1 MKNLNGRYENI
12 DSISAGNLGKIYIN
26 KMFEDKISK
35 EGSNTIIQQ
44 EGRRTMGW
52 KIDDGRPIWTQ
63 LKEQMIKRIVSG
75 TYPSGEKLPSVRDL
89 AGEAGVNPNTMQRAL
104 SALDQDGL
112 TITNRTSGRCVTE
125 DVTKIEE
132 CRKDIAHKIVKQYIR
147 DLEELGYNKEDAVA
161 LIGKEEEE

>member
-1 MKNLNGRYENI
+1 MEEEFHNHMRIPWHDYTRK
-12 DSISAGNLGKIYIN
+12 SI
-26 KMFEDKISK
+26 
-35 EGSNTIIQQ
+35 
-44 EGRRTMGW
+44 
-52 KIDDGRPIWTQ
+52 GRPITEAS
-63 LKEQMIKRIVSG
+63 LS
-75 TYPSGEKLPSVRDL
+75 EKLPSVRDL

-147 DLEELGYNKEDAVA
+147 NLEELGYNKEDAVA

>member
-1 MKNLNGRYENI
+1 M
-12 DSISAGNLGKIYIN
+12 A
-26 KMFEDKISK
+26 
-35 EGSNTIIQQ
+35 
-44 EGRRTMGW
+44 
-52 KIDDGRPIWTQ
+52 
-63 LKEQMIKRIVSG
+63 
-75 TYPSGEKLPSVRDL
+75 
-89 AGEAGVNPNTMQRAL
+89 NPNTMQRAL

>member
-1 MKNLNGRYENI
+1 
-12 DSISAGNLGKIYIN
+12 
-26 KMFEDKISK
+26 
-35 EGSNTIIQQ
+35 
-44 EGRRTMGW
+44 MGW

-75 TYPSGEKLPSVRDL
+75 TYSS
-89 AGEAGVNPNTMQRAL
+89 GEAGVNPNTMQRAL

>member
-1 MKNLNGRYENI
+1 MNWSFDE
-12 DSISAGNLGKIYIN
+12 
-26 KMFEDKISK
+26 
-35 EGSNTIIQQ
+35 T
-44 EGRRTMGW
+44 
-52 KIDDGRPIWTQ
+52 RPIYSQ
-63 LKEQMIKRIVSG
+63 LIEQFTFAILSG
-75 TYPSGEKLPSVRDL
+75 ELSPGEKLPGVRDL
-89 AGEAGVNPNTMQRAL
+89 ALAAAVNPNTMQRAL

>member
-1 MKNLNGRYENI
+1 MAWKFNNE
-12 DSISAGNLGKIYIN
+12 SPIYLQIV
-26 KMFEDKISK
+26 E
-35 EGSNTIIQQ
+35 II
-44 EGRRTMGW
+44 
-52 KIDDGRPIWTQ
+52 KTQ
-63 LKEQMIKRIVSG
+63 IAQGVLKPGDQV
-75 TYPSGEKLPSVRDL
+75 PAVREL
-89 AGEAGVNPNTMQRAL
+89 AVTAGVNPNTMQRAL

>member
-1 MKNLNGRYENI
+1 
-12 DSISAGNLGKIYIN
+12 
-26 KMFEDKISK
+26 
-35 EGSNTIIQQ
+35 
-44 EGRRTMGW
+44 MGW

-132 CRKDIAHKIVKQYIR
+132 CRKDIR

>member
-1 MKNLNGRYENI
+1 MPWKFNNE
-12 DSISAGNLGKIYIN
+12 SPIYLQIVDAI
-26 KMFEDKISK
+26 KMQIAQ
-35 EGSNTIIQQ
+35 GT
-44 EGRRTMGW
+44 
-52 KIDDGRPIWTQ
+52 
-63 LKEQMIKRIVSG
+63 LKPGDQV
-75 TYPSGEKLPSVRDL
+75 PAVREL
-89 AGEAGVNPNTMQRAL
+89 AVTAGVNPNTMQRAL

>member
-1 MKNLNGRYENI
+1 MAWKFNNE
-12 DSISAGNLGKIYIN
+12 SPIYLQIVDAI
-26 KMFEDKISK
+26 KMQIAQ
-35 EGSNTIIQQ
+35 GT
-44 EGRRTMGW
+44 
-52 KIDDGRPIWTQ
+52 
-63 LKEQMIKRIVSG
+63 LKPGDQV
-75 TYPSGEKLPSVRDL
+75 PAVREL
-89 AGEAGVNPNTMQRAL
+89 AVTAGVNPNTMQRAL

-132 CRKDIAHKIVKQYIR
+132 CRKDIGHKIVKQYIR

>member
-1 MKNLNGRYENI
+1 MDTTEGTDDQEDCVRNLFKRRETT
-12 DSISAGNLGKIYIN
+12 KCQ
-26 KMFEDKISK
+26 
-35 EGSNTIIQQ
+35 GSC
-44 EGRRTMGW
+44 RRS
-52 KIDDGRPIWTQ
+52 R
-63 LKEQMIKRIVSG
+63 
-75 TYPSGEKLPSVRDL
+75 GESEVP
-89 AGEAGVNPNTMQRAL
+89 MQRAL

>member
-1 MKNLNGRYENI
+1 MDTTEGTDDQEDCVRNLF
-12 DSISAGNLGKIYIN
+12 K
-26 KMFEDKISK
+26 
-35 EGSNTIIQQ
+35 
-44 EGRRTMGW
+44 RRETT
-52 KIDDGRPIWTQ
+52 KCQ
-63 LKEQMIKRIVSG
+63 
-75 TYPSGEKLPSVRDL
+75 DL

>member
-1 MKNLNGRYENI
+1 
-12 DSISAGNLGKIYIN
+12 
-26 KMFEDKISK
+26 
-35 EGSNTIIQQ
+35 
-44 EGRRTMGW
+44 MGW

-75 TYPSGEKLPSVRDL
+75 TYSSGEKLPSVRDL
-89 AGEAGVNPNTMQRAL
+89 ANTMQRAL

>member
-1 MKNLNGRYENI
+1 MAWKFNNE
-12 DSISAGNLGKIYIN
+12 SPIYLQIVDAI
-26 KMFEDKISK
+26 KMQIAQ
-35 EGSNTIIQQ
+35 GA
-44 EGRRTMGW
+44 
-52 KIDDGRPIWTQ
+52 
-63 LKEQMIKRIVSG
+63 LKPGDQV
-75 TYPSGEKLPSVRDL
+75 PAVREL
-89 AGEAGVNPNTMQRAL
+89 AVTAGVNPNTMQRAL

-125 DVTKIEE
+125 DVMKIEE

>member
-1 MKNLNGRYENI
+1 ME
-12 DSISAGNLGKIYIN
+12 
-26 KMFEDKISK
+26 
-35 EGSNTIIQQ
+35 
-44 EGRRTMGW
+44 W
-52 KIDDGRPIWTQ
+52 KITDDRPIWMQ
-63 LKEQMIKRIVSG
+63 LSEQLAAQIAAGAYR
-75 TYPSGEKLPSVRDL
+75 PGERLPSVREC
-89 AGEAGVNPNTMQRAL
+89 AAQAGVNPNTMQRAL

>member
-1 MKNLNGRYENI
+1 MAWKFNNE
-12 DSISAGNLGKIYIN
+12 SPIYLQIVEIIN
-26 KMFEDKISK
+26 
-35 EGSNTIIQQ
+35 
-44 EGRRTMGW
+44 
-52 KIDDGRPIWTQ
+52 TQ
-63 LKEQMIKRIVSG
+63 IAQGVLKPGDQV
-75 TYPSGEKLPSVRDL
+75 PAVREL
-89 AGEAGVNPNTMQRAL
+89 AVTAGVNPNTMQRAL

>member
-1 MKNLNGRYENI
+1 MAWKFNNE
-12 DSISAGNLGKIYIN
+12 SPIYLQIV
-26 KMFEDKISK
+26 E
-35 EGSNTIIQQ
+35 II
-44 EGRRTMGW
+44 
-52 KIDDGRPIWTQ
+52 KTQ
-63 LKEQMIKRIVSG
+63 IAQGVLKPGDQV
-75 TYPSGEKLPSVRDL
+75 PAVREL
-89 AGEAGVNPNTMQRAL
+89 AVTAGVNPNTMQRAL

-132 CRKDIAHKIVKQYIR
+132 CRKDIGHKIVKQYIR